1 MAVRKKRRKSPAFF
15 VLLVVVIVAVLL
27 LLLIPFA
34 RRYRPSHDPADYT
47 SYYGLDTDEAMFVV
61 VNNERSQTNG
71 LYIDGHAYVDYD
83 TVHDMIDSRYF
94 WDSKE
99 QVLRYALPD
108 KLISV
113 DGNSSTYSEGNKKE
127 EKDYTICRIEGDTM
141 YLSMDFVSEY
151 SDLRYKYY
159 DDPSRLVVSTE
170 WGDLSYT
177 EMKRATE
184 VREKGGIKSPVLTKT
199 KKGDLVTVVEEGS
212 KWDKICTEDG
222 FIGYVRSRTLGKT
235 QTVKTESTKQ
245 PLEYTK
251 ITRDYPINLG
261 WHQVTNMTANKNVG
275 DVIKS
280 VKGMNVISPTWFY
293 VNDNEG
299 GIKSLAS
306 RDYVSYCHDKG
317 LEVWG
322 LVNNLENP
330 DVDITSVLNTTSSRD
345 YLVNQLIAEAIQYD
359 LDGINVDFESLRAEA
374 GDGFIEFIR
383 ELSLK
388 CANNDIVLSV
398 DNYVPSAYTSMYH
411 RDEQALFADYIILMA
426 YDEHYQGS
434 EEGSVASIGFVKKG
448 VEDTLKQVPKDQLIL
463 GIPFYTRIWA
473 ETPSKEAESGYTLSS
488 EAVGMAEVESRLN
501 ANDVDRTWLDD
512 CGQYY
517 AEYQKDGK
525 TYKMWIE
532 DQNSI
537 EEKLKVYK
545 ENDLAGVAFWKLGM
559 EQNSIWDTVAKYVK

>member
-1 MAVRKKRRKSPAFF
+1 MALRKKSRKSPVFF
-15 VLLVVVIVAVLL
+15 VLLVVVIVAVVL

-34 RRYRPSHDPADYT
+34 RRYRPSYDPSDYT
-47 SYYGLDTDEAMFVV
+47 SYYGLDTDEAMLIV

-71 LYIDGHAYVDYD
+71 LYIDGQAYVDYD

-94 WDSKE
+94 WDSNE

-108 KLISV
+108 ELISV
-113 DGNSSTYSEGNKKE
+113 DGNSNTYSVGNKKE
-127 EKDYTICRIEGDTM
+127 EKDYTICKIEGNKM
-141 YLSMDFVSEY
+141 YLAMDFVSEY
-151 SDLRYKYY
+151 TDLRYKYY
-159 DDPSRLVVSTE
+159 KDPSRLVVSTE
-170 WGDLSYT
+170 WGNLSYT
-177 EMKRATE
+177 TMKRATE

-199 KKGDLVTVVEEGS
+199 KKGDLVTVVEKGD

-222 FIGYVRSRTLGKT
+222 FIGYVRSRTLGKS
-235 QTVKTESTKQ
+235 QTVTTESTKQ

-261 WHQVTNMTANKNVG
+261 WHQVTNMTANNHVS

-299 GIKSLAS
+299 AIKSLAS
-306 RDYVSYCHDKG
+306 RDYVSYCHEKG

-322 LVNNLENP
+322 LVSNLENP
-330 DVDITSVLNTTSSRD
+330 DVDITTVLNTTSSRD
-345 YLVNQLIAEAIQYD
+345 YLVNQLIAAAIQYG
-359 LDGINVDFESLRAEA
+359 LDGINVDFESLSAEA

-388 CANNDIVLSV
+388 CANNEIVLSV
-398 DNYVPSAYTSMYH
+398 DNYVPSSYTSMYH

-434 EEGSVASIGFVKKG
+434 EEGSVASIEFVKKG

-463 GIPFYTRIWA
+463 GIPFYTRIWT
-473 ETPSKEAESGYTLSS
+473 ETPSEDSENGYTLSS

-517 AEYQKDGK
+517 AEYQSDGK
-525 TYKMWIE
+525 TYKVWIE

-537 EEKLKVYK
+537 EEKLKVYQ

>member
-1 MAVRKKRRKSPAFF
+1 MNLRKKGRRSPVFLI
-15 VLLVVVIVAVLL
+15 LLVVVVVAVVL

-34 RRYRPSHDPADYT
+34 RRYRPSHDPADYA
-47 SYYGLDTDEAMFVV
+47 SYYNLDTDEDMLVV
-61 VNNERSQTNG
+61 VNNEQAQING
-71 LYIDGHAYVDYD
+71 LYIDGQAYVDYD

-99 QVLRYALPD
+99 QVLRYVLPD
-108 KLISV
+108 ELISV
-113 DGNSSTYSEGNKKE
+113 NGESNTYTEGSKKE
-127 EKDYTICRIEGDTM
+127 QKDYTICKVEGDTM
-141 YLSMDFVSEY
+141 YLAMDFVSEY
-151 SDLRYKYY
+151 TDLRYKYY
-159 DDPSRLVVSTE
+159 KDPTRLVVSTE

-177 EMKRATE
+177 AMKRATE
-184 VREKGGIKSPVLTKT
+184 VRERGGIKSPVLTKT
-199 KKGDLVTVVEEGS
+199 KKGDLVTVLEEGN
-212 KWDKICTEDG
+212 KWDKVCTEDG

-235 QTVKTESTKQ
+235 QSVTMESTKQ
-245 PLEYTK
+245 PLKYTK
-251 ITRDYPINLG
+251 ITRDYPINIG
-261 WHQVTNMTANKNVG
+261 WHQVTNMTANKNVS

-306 RDYVSYCHDKG
+306 RDYVNYCHEKG

-345 YLVNQLIAEAIQYD
+345 YLINQLIASAIQYD

-388 CANNDIVLSV
+388 CANNEIVLSV
-398 DNYVPSAYTSMYH
+398 DNYVPSSYTSMYH
-411 RDEQALFADYIILMA
+411 RDEQALFADYVILMA

-448 VEDTLKQVPKDQLIL
+448 VEDTLKEVPKDQLIL
-463 GIPFYTRIWA
+463 GIPFYTRIWE
-473 ETPSKEAESGYTLSS
+473 ETPSKDSENGYTLSS
-488 EAVGMAEVESRLN
+488 QAVGMAEVESRLN

-517 AEYQKDGK
+517 AEYQKNGK